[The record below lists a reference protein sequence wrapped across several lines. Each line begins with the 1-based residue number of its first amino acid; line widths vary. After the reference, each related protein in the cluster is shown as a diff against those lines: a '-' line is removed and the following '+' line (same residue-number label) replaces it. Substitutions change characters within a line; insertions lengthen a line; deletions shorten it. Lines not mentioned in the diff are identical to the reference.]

1 VYNKVDEMLEIA
13 AISYP
18 DNEEFKTLVKYR
30 NERIMNAFK
39 PGKVAKM
46 LDFENVIA
54 SYEPLNQEEPNEENI
69 HSADEFFGTQPERI
83 SQTELDTVHETPEN
97 ELEANVDGNV
107 GLTGSLL
114 GLDCMLQEAN
124 LNGYEI
130 LRFWNVFRSPEVA
143 AKAAS
148 KGDLVPL
155 HKGTVLEVFK
165 DASNVSVTLD
175 DENALIVDLGK
186 QGIRFV

>member
-1 VYNKVDEMLEIA
+1 MLEIA

-97 ELEANVDGNV
+97 ELEANVDGKWD
-107 GLTGSLL
+107 LTV
-114 GLDCMLQEAN
+114 AN

-165 DASNVSVTLD
+165 DLSNVSVTLD

-186 QGIRFV
+186 QGICFV